1 MSKTLLK
8 ILKETGLR
16 FLDPA
21 GAESNLVLAQTGKQ
35 ISKMM
40 QYFSLSNPEISAHF
54 NQENSAQS
62 IPLPKELEKHRLEF
76 EEIVKSEYN
85 KTHPQSD
92 L

>member
-1 MSKTLLK
+1 
-8 ILKETGLR
+8 
-16 FLDPA
+16 
-21 GAESNLVLAQTGKQ
+21 
-35 ISKMM
+35 MM